1 MKQVDHVNMAQKIPS
16 RKRRSTCGT
25 KFFSQ
30 ITKISARDM
39 GTIPV
44 LPATD
49 KYNLEGD
56 KNNGKGKQRQL

>member
-1 MKQVDHVNMAQKIPS
+1 
-16 RKRRSTCGT
+16 
-25 KFFSQ
+25 
-30 ITKISARDM
+30 M